1 MQKYPLRVPGI
12 GETKTTLAQPTAL
25 RLIPWLILIEAVI
38 GLFTSNLQRAAVSLI
53 SYPISWLEL
62 AVILLPSI
70 ISLAIAYFLA
80 SRIKHGD
87 LVFVWFL
94 RITAFLAII
103 ISLVQSYFFITNFQ
117 LSFLEI
123 NSYTLSFHAQ
133 QMLTILV
140 NAYILYVLFKYEKEL
155 REGGESFKKEP
166 SYNERKEK
174 LAHRAGI
181 AAIIVI
187 PLLYSI
193 GLSLWI
199 SQRTT
204 QRFIEENNIPT
215 YEYPE

>member
-12 GETKTTLAQPTAL
+12 SETKTTLAQPTAL

-53 SYPISWLEL
+53 SYPISWLEP

-80 SRIKHGD
+80 SRIRHGD
-87 LVFVWFL
+87 MVFVWIL
-94 RITAFLAII
+94 RISALLAIATTP
-103 ISLVQSYFFITNFQ
+103 VQSYFFITNFQ
-117 LSFLEI
+117 ISFLET
-123 NSYTLSFHAQ
+123 NYYTLSFHIQ
-133 QMLTILV
+133 QILTVLV
-140 NAYILYVLFKYEKEL
+140 NAYILYVLFRYEKEL
-155 REGGESFKKEP
+155 QEGGESFKKEAGY
-166 SYNERKEK
+166 SKNKER

-181 AAIIVI
+181 AIIIII
-187 PLLYSI
+187 PLVYSL